1 MTRRGIASP
10 WRETMTYVLAA
21 LVVLFLAAGLSLA
34 IWVSQLKDQVQHW
47 LVLHAQA
54 VNRFTQQ
61 KQRAEQYL
69 AQRRRVDA
77 QLRLLREDHDRVL
90 QKVESGALCD
100 AGGIAA
106 ELRRVR
112 PDNA

>member
-1 MTRRGIASP
+1 
-10 WRETMTYVLAA
+10 MTYVLAA
-21 LVVLFLAAGLSLA
+21 LAVLLLAAGLSLA
-34 IWVSQLKDQVQHW
+34 IWISQLKDQVQHW

-54 VNRFTQQ
+54 VNRFTQE
-61 KQRAEQYL
+61 KQRAEKYL
-69 AQRRRVDA
+69 AQRRRLEE
-77 QLRLLREDHDRVL
+77 QLQVLREDHERAL

-106 ELRRVR
+106 ELRGVR

>member
-1 MTRRGIASP
+1 MHAVI
-10 WRETMTYVLAA
+10 YLLAA
-21 LVVLFLAAGLSLA
+21 LVVLLLAAGLGLT
-34 IWVSQLKDQVQHW
+34 IWVSKLKDQTQHW

-54 VNRFTQQ
+54 VNRFTQER
-61 KQRAEQYL
+61 QRAEQYL
-69 AQRRRVDA
+69 AQRRRLEE
-77 QLRLLREDHDRVL
+77 QLRGLREDHEQLV

>member
-1 MTRRGIASP
+1 
-10 WRETMTYVLAA
+10 MTYVLAA
-21 LVVLFLAAGLSLA
+21 LAVLLLAAGLSLA
-34 IWVSQLKDQVQHW
+34 IWISQLKDQVQHW

-54 VNRFTQQ
+54 VNRFTQE
-61 KQRAEQYL
+61 KQRAEKYL
-69 AQRRRVDA
+69 AQRRRLEE
-77 QLRLLREDHDRVL
+77 QLQVLREDHERVL

-106 ELRRVR
+106 ELRGVR

>member
-1 MTRRGIASP
+1 V
-10 WRETMTYVLAA
+10 TYVLVV
-21 LVVLFLAAGLSLA
+21 LVVLLLATGLGLA
-34 IWVSQLKDQVQHW
+34 IWISKLKDQVQHW
-47 LVLHAQA
+47 LVLHARA

-69 AQRRRVDA
+69 AQRRRLEA
-77 QLRLLREDHDRVL
+77 QIRGLREDHEHLL

-112 PDNA
+112 PDSA

>member
-1 MTRRGIASP
+1 
-10 WRETMTYVLAA
+10 MTYVLAA
-21 LVVLFLAAGLSLA
+21 LVVLLLAAGLGLA
-34 IWVSQLKDQVQHW
+34 IWISQLKDQAQHW

-54 VNRFTQQ
+54 VNRFQNER
-61 KQRAEQYL
+61 QRAERFL
-69 AQRRRVDA
+69 EEKRRVDE
-77 QLRLLREDHDRVL
+77 QLNTLREDHDRVL